1 MIFTPNRHTAVR
13 GGRSDYTPSR
23 RGFTLSCHWFELRGW
38 LIRLKCSE
46 RSEKARAHTHNV
58 STVQGIELWKGY
70 SLLPCDLETSEY
82 LIDLKRG
89 KGKIP
94 RSPRLMDKTSGQLNG
109 VIKRCCS
116 LVGIQLRTFRKLC
129 SFFFFFFQFLFYP
142 LSLQAQ
148 TESIFS
154 LSDGVEIWQLV
165 IKSHIAILFRIH
177 LSSGFWQASVSPSNV
192 IGGHPLLPVLARL
205 RPPSDDQSCYAA
217 APLYEPNPKLRSLN
231 GHKKGT
237 FSREQRQVLKGPLS
251 A

>member
-13 GGRSDYTPSR
+13 GGRSDYTPSK

-70 SLLPCDLETSEY
+70 SLLPCDLETSEF

-109 VIKRCCS
+109 VIERRCS
-116 LVGIQLRTFRKLC
+116 LVGIQLSTFRKLC
-129 SFFFFFFQFLFYP
+129 SFFFLFL
-142 LSLQAQ
+142 
-148 TESIFS
+148 SIF
-154 LSDGVEIWQLV
+154 V
-165 IKSHIAILFRIH
+165 
-177 LSSGFWQASVSPSNV
+177 LSSVFASSNWKHFQPV
-192 IGGHPLLPVLARL
+192 WWGRNLAIGYKVPHCHIVQNPLEQRFLTSICVTIQRHGGHPLLPLLARL

-217 APLYEPNPKLRSLN
+217 APL
-231 GHKKGT
+231 
-237 FSREQRQVLKGPLS
+237 
-251 A
+251 